1 MIRGSTPAHIFTI
14 PIQTS
19 LISCVRVI
27 YSQKDKVII
36 LKETE
41 DCTLDGNTITTTL
54 TQEET
59 FLFNC
64 NDYVKIQLRI
74 KTLDGKVM
82 PSEIMRVSVGECLEE
97 EVI

>member
-1 MIRGSTPAHIFTI
+1 MIRGSTPTHIFTI

-19 LISCVRVI
+19 LISCVRII

-41 DCTLDGNTITTTL
+41 DCLLEENTITTTL

-59 FLFNC
+59 FLFDC
-64 NDYVKIQLRI
+64 KEYVQIQLRI
-74 KTLDGKVM
+74 KTLDGKVI
-82 PSEIMRVSVGECLEE
+82 PSEIMTEHVGKCLEE